1 MILAHGIGGRTD
13 LPVPLGL
20 VITAAVV
27 VLVVSFG
34 ALAVMWPSPRLQ
46 GGPPEPR
53 GRGVT
58 APVRPVLSVLGVV
71 GLIMVVGQ
79 VVVPMTGATNDVTRP
94 SVAPVLVW
102 VIFWLVVPFAGALV
116 GNLYTDL
123 NPWRAIARWSE
134 LGPNERP
141 EIQHRLGVWPA
152 TIVFGAFVWLELI
165 YWDSGDP
172 VALGVAAIV
181 YTMFLVIVMAVVG
194 RETGLAVFD
203 AFTPYNRLISAISPL
218 GRNEQ
223 GEIFWRGWMRSL
235 PVVPEWPGLWV
246 FVVAMI
252 ATVSFDG
259 ASGTQ
264 WFETITG
271 GLGRTTTGATFLLIA
286 TVNLLAL
293 AYYGVAGFAARMA
306 GEGWT
311 ASRVAQRFAHTLVPI
326 ALAYAVAH
334 YFTLIIFEG
343 QQLVAAISDP
353 FGIGWNLF
361 GTADWRVNF
370 FITTSAPIWWT
381 QVAFILGG
389 HILGVVLA
397 HDRSLHDFGQNAVK
411 SQYAMLILMIA
422 LTSLGLL
429 ILSG

>member
-1 MILAHGIGGRTD
+1 MK
-13 LPVPLGL
+13 VP
-20 VITAAVV
+20 T
-27 VLVVSFG
+27 
-34 ALAVMWPSPRLQ
+34 
-46 GGPPEPR
+46 
-53 GRGVT
+53 
-58 APVRPVLSVLGVV
+58 RPVLSTLGVV
-71 GLIMVVGQ
+71 ALLLVVGQ
-79 VVVPMTGATNDVTRP
+79 VVVPMTNATNDVTRP

-102 VIFWLVVPFAGALV
+102 VVFWLLVPLGGALV
-116 GNLYTDL
+116 GNVYTDV
-123 NPWRAIARWSE
+123 NPWRTIARWSD
-134 LGPNERP
+134 LGHKERP
-141 EIQHRLGVWPA
+141 ELLGRWGVWPA
-152 TIVFGAFVWLELI
+152 TVVFVAFVWMELI

-181 YTMFLVIVMAVVG
+181 YTMFLVVVMSLVG
-194 RETGLAVFD
+194 RETGLAAFD

-218 GRNEQ
+218 GRDERDK
-223 GEIFWRGWMRSL
+223 IFWRGWLRSL

-259 ASGTQ
+259 ASGTE

-271 GLGRTTTGATFLLIA
+271 GLGRTTAGATFLLIA
-286 TVNLLAL
+286 SVNLVAL

-306 GEGWT
+306 GGGWT
-311 ASRVAQRFAHTLVPI
+311 ATAVAQRFAHTLVPI

-334 YFTLIIFEG
+334 YFTLILFEG
-343 QQLVAAISDP
+343 QQLFAAISDP
-353 FGIGWNLF
+353 FGIGWDLF

-370 FITTSAPIWWT
+370 FVTTSTPIWWT

-397 HDRSLHDFGQNAVK
+397 HDRSLHDFGQNAVR
-411 SQYAMLILMIA
+411 SQYAMLVLMIA